1 MKPRGFPKT
10 AFLPERAGRT
20 SPRTGPVPIVVWR
33 RPISK
38 WPRWSP
44 EVAPVVIIGSGL
56 AGYTVAR
63 ELRKLDSTMQLTIVS
78 RDEGSFYSKPML
90 SNALASAKSAAQI
103 ATASAEQM
111 AAQLNARIIAGVEV
125 ETIATASRMLHA
137 GGENIRYSKLVLAL
151 GADPIAVPL
160 EGDAAHEVMQV
171 NDLPAYAR
179 FRAAI
184 QGKKTVALL
193 GAGLIGCEFAND
205 LVGAGYEVQLID
217 PGAQPLGRLL
227 PEAAAEQVQLA
238 LQASGVHWHL
248 GTTARAVS
256 RVASGLRVDLADGS
270 TLFADAVLSAIGLRP
285 RLQLAQRAGL
295 KTNRGIVTDRLLHT
309 SAADVYAL
317 GDCAEVDGHTLPYV
331 LPIMH
336 AARALA
342 KTLAGTRTAVVYPAM
357 PVVVKTPAVPVV
369 VCPPPSLPGAWTSQR
384 DAAGIEARFEDES
397 GKLLGYA
404 LVGGATARRQAL
416 TKLLPPVL
424 G

>member
-1 MKPRGFPKT
+1 M
-10 AFLPERAGRT
+10 
-20 SPRTGPVPIVVWR
+20 
-33 RPISK
+33 
-38 WPRWSP
+38 
-44 EVAPVVIIGSGL
+44 APVVIVGSGL

-63 ELRKLDSTMQLTIVS
+63 ELRKLDPSVPLTMVS

-103 ATASAEQM
+103 PTASAEQM
-111 AAQLNARIIAGVEV
+111 AAQLKARIVAGIEV
-125 ETIATASRMLHA
+125 QTIDTAARMLHA
-137 GGENIRYSKLVLAL
+137 GGEDIRYSKLVLAL

-160 EGDAAHEVMQV
+160 RGDAAHELMQV
-171 NDLPAYAR
+171 NDLAAYAR

-184 QGKKTVALL
+184 QGKKAVALL

-205 LVGAGYEVQLID
+205 LVGAGYEVQVID
-217 PGAQPLGRLL
+217 PGQQPLGRLL
-227 PEAAAEQVQLA
+227 PEAAAEQVRLA
-238 LQASGVHWHL
+238 LQASGVQWHL

-256 RVASGLRVDLADGS
+256 RVASGLRVDLADG
-270 TLFADAVLSAIGLRP
+270 TALYADAVLSAIGLRP
-285 RLQLAQRAGL
+285 RLQLARNAGL

-317 GDCAEVDGHTLPYV
+317 GDCAEVDGQTLPYV
-331 LPIMH
+331 LPIMR

-342 KTLAGTRTAVVYPAM
+342 KTLSGTRTAVVYPAM

-369 VCPPPSLPGAWTSQR
+369 VCPPPDLPGAWTLQR
-384 DAAGIEARFEDES
+384 EAGGIEARFEDES

-404 LVGGATARRQAL
+404 LVGEATARKQAL
-416 TKLLPPVL
+416 TKLVPPVL